1 MDTEA
6 EGKNMFKTETGIWIE
21 KMLTEMPPPPQQA
34 SSGDASSAP
43 APPPPAGPIIT
54 VRGVDMTKY
63 DPSGNAKMAY
73 TLLSKLHSMTGYFDT
88 NGTVFRGTLYTDTNS
103 FMTEINLRLKNPL
116 LL

>member
-1 MDTEA
+1 
-6 EGKNMFKTETGIWIE
+6 
-21 KMLTEMPPPPQQA
+21 MLTEMPPPPQQA

-43 APPPPAGPIIT
+43 APPPPAGPTAQGFSLTNIPAVTNIIIT